1 MQARRLEGELA
12 DSREAIAAAEAAAAL
27 AAERAADAHA
37 EVSALNLSVVTG
49 PFACAHWQACGCTHC
64 RKRHCR
70 LR

>member
-37 EVSALNLSVVTG
+37 EVSALKLSVFTG
-49 PFACAHWQACGCTHC
+49 ATARAHWQACGRTHR

-70 LR
+70 L